1 MVMSVG
7 VLDGLELQSGTRRD
21 ARSWSSSDLGLHDGA
36 VVVLQQQQQQGVRE
50 EMVAAE
56 DEAEEQQCE
65 VGLAGGGATGTA
77 VDEVETLD
85 PRARAGDG

>member
-21 ARSWSSSDLGLHDGA
+21 ARSWSSSDLGLHGGA

-50 EMVAAE
+50 EMFAAE
-56 DEAEEQQCE
+56 DEAEEQQRGRE
-65 VGLAGGGATGTA
+65 
-77 VDEVETLD
+77 D
-85 PRARAGDG
+85 PVRRQQKCGSRAEESRPWGER

>member
-1 MVMSVG
+1 MNVG

-21 ARSWSSSDLGLHDGA
+21 ARSWSSSDLGLHGGA

-50 EMVAAE
+50 EMFAAE

-65 VGLAGGGATGTA
+65 VGLAGGWSDGNISGRGGGA
-77 VDEVETLD
+77 
-85 PRARAGDG
+85 

>member
-21 ARSWSSSDLGLHDGA
+21 ARPWSSSDLGLHDGA
-36 VVVLQQQQQQGVRE
+36 VVVLQQQQQQAVGE

-56 DEAEEQQCE
+56 DEAEEQQNE
-65 VGLAGGGATGTA
+65 VGLREGGATGTA
-77 VDEVETLD
+77 VDEVEALG

>member
-1 MVMSVG
+1 MVMRVR

-21 ARSWSSSDLGLHDGA
+21 AQSWSSSDLGLHGGA
-36 VVVLQQQQQQGVRE
+36 VVVLQQQQQQGNRE

-56 DEAEEQQCE
+56 DKAEKQQCE
-65 VGLAGGGATGTA
+65 VGLAGRGPTGTA

>member
-21 ARSWSSSDLGLHDGA
+21 ARSWSSSDLGLHGGA
-36 VVVLQQQQQQGVRE
+36 VVVLQQQQQQGV
-50 EMVAAE
+50 MVVAE

-65 VGLAGGGATGTA
+65 VGLAGGGATGTTA
-77 VDEVETLD
+77 W
-85 PRARAGDG
+85 